1 MPLNNSMSI
10 NQKLVVKHFDNVF
23 ATGGI
28 NIDGE
33 FDKFLNNG
41 HTDV

>member
-1 MPLNNSMSI
+1 MSI
-10 NQKLVVKHFDNVF
+10 IQKLVVKCYDNVF

-33 FDKFLNNG
+33 FDKFWNNG
-41 HTDV
+41 HTVV